1 MLTYTTYSE
10 AGGVGK
16 STIGAALLEA
26 HANHGLDVL
35 AIDMDQQNGSLTYL
49 LDVDAPRDDSQAD
62 NIVRHLIDRP
72 KGPLED
78 LIYETESGFDL
89 LPSHNMLENLEDL
102 LNRAQQMA
110 DDLGEGDDFDPYDRL
125 RQVLLASS
133 IPQEY
138 DVIVVDP
145 PATAGPHLYN
155 AVSATRSLVIPVE
168 PTGKGMQSVL
178 GLEELVDGLED
189 RLEAEIGVLA
199 AVPNGVGRT
208 SAQERYLTEIRDRGY
223 PAPVAIRE
231 RSSLFEGCWDQQC
244 TPRHYVEEHR
254 DRQRDHEMET
264 LEKIDQLATEIEEVD
279 DR

>member
-26 HANHGLDVL
+26 HASHGLDVL

-49 LDVDAPRDDSQAD
+49 LDVDAPRGDSQAD

-72 KGPLED
+72 KGPFQD
-78 LIYETESGFDL
+78 LIHETEYGFDL
-89 LPSHNMLENLEDL
+89 IPSHNMLENLEDL
-102 LNRAQQMA
+102 LNRAQRMA
-110 DDLGEGDDFDPYDRL
+110 DDLGEGDEFDPYDRL
-125 RQVLLASS
+125 RRVLLESG
-133 IPQEY
+133 IPEEY

-189 RLEAEIGVLA
+189 RLEAEIGVLS

-208 SAQERYLTEIRDRGY
+208 SDQERYLTEIRDRGY

-244 TPRHYVEEHR
+244 PPRRYVEAYR
-254 DRQRDHEMET
+254 DRQREHEMAT
-264 LEKIDQLATEIEEVD
+264 LEKIDRLATEIEEVS